1 MTESYRL
8 IKRKYDNT
16 GNERKEPKTHG
27 RIKIFVILV
36 KKENSINRKK
46 FRIRGQIH
54 QFFINAWQGK

>member
-46 FRIRGQIH
+46 V
-54 QFFINAWQGK
+54 